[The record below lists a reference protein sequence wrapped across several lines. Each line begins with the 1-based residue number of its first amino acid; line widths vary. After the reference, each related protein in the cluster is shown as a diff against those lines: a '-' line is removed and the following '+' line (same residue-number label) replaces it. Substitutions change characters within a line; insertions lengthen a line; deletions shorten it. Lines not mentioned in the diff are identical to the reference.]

1 MDITKIS
8 LDQSADAFWI
18 PVDHIPPKGI
28 GGGEQ
33 RHFSTL
39 TNAVLFIMKDLPPR
53 DRGTAWITLYDG
65 SLTIEKIEELHKR
78 ITGLAAP

>member
-8 LDQSADAFWI
+8 LNQSADALWI

-39 TNAVLFIMKDLPPR
+39 TDAVLFIMGICRRVIVARL
-53 DRGTAWITLYDG
+53 G
-65 SLTIEKIEELHKR
+65 
-78 ITGLAAP
+78 